1 MAGFEAVLFDLDGTL
16 CERTQDT
23 ELMYAAAFKQVGVEP
38 FGDPK
43 SLWASLEGPPDHDDW
58 IGYIGAGFARLAA
71 QHGRTEVD
79 PLALAAAVQS
89 LVDDAA
95 VALRPGARIALDHA
109 ASVGPVGL
117 VTNGPAASQRTKLDS
132 LGITDRFSTMVF
144 GAELPRKKPHA
155 RPFNQAVTR
164 IGVPPSRALYVGNS
178 LEYDVSGAQMAGLSV
193 AWLCDDGDDP
203 GPYSPEYILEEL
215 GELPAVIK
223 GDR

>member
-1 MAGFEAVLFDLDGTL
+1 MAGFDAVLFDLDGTL

-23 ELMYAAAFKQVGVEP
+23 ESLYAAAFERVGVEP
-38 FGDPK
+38 FADPD

-58 IGYIGAGFARLAA
+58 IGYVGAGFARLAA

-79 PLALAAAVQS
+79 PLALATALQS
-89 LVDDAA
+89 LVDDTA
-95 VALRPGARIALDHA
+95 VALRPGAAVALDHA

-132 LGITDRFSTMVF
+132 LGITDRFSTLVF
-144 GAELPRKKPHA
+144 GADLPRKKPHVQ
-155 RPFNQAVTR
+155 PFDRALTR
-164 IGVPPSRALYVGNS
+164 IGVPPGRALYVGNS
-178 LEYDVSGAQMAGLSV
+178 LEYDVSGAQLAGLSV

-203 GPYSPEYILEEL
+203 GPYSPEYVLEGL
-215 GELPAVIK
+215 SELPAVLT